1 MKVYY
6 ANDELKK
13 ILCERFMIISKN
25 KKKSLLDI
33 LTNKKSPNEKEV
45 AELNKYLT
53 SIISKIGYKQDIE
66 ITNSDDVFIYGRIKD
81 SNVYFHIPVNFSSG
95 FKITTI
101 EEDDTNYDLNTYYI
115 CVGAATY
122 NNKTYTYMA
131 PKKISSE
138 RKRGNQTTYKHR
150 IDDHQVYDSLVVR
163 GEKSVD
169 CLINGTVSNKEL
181 LDEYFVNLDI
191 NKDAIQIFKEISK
204 LGDLKIEEL
213 MHISIL
219 ITCNNQVEECISFN
233 DGKLVCLDY
242 HKNGEGYYIHDGKI
256 EIKKNKENRLYNYNI
271 DYDEKDNAIIT
282 IGNNQYSIPL
292 DILDYA
298 DDLEDPEVEEA
309 NRIIGKSLGKKMIE
323 RRESKV

>member
-1 MKVYY
+1 MKVNY
-6 ANDELKK
+6 AKEELKK

-25 KKKSLLDI
+25 KKRSLLDI

-53 SIISKIGYKQDIE
+53 SIISKIGYEQDIE
-66 ITNSDDVFIYGRIKD
+66 ITNSDDIFIYGRIKD
-81 SNVYFHIPVNFSSG
+81 SNVFFHIPVNFSSG

-101 EEDDTNYDLNTYYI
+101 EGDEINSDLNTYYI
-115 CVGAATY
+115 CVGTVTY
-122 NNKTYTYMA
+122 NNKIYTYMT
-131 PKKISSE
+131 PKKNNSE
-138 RKRGNQTTYKHR
+138 RKRGDQTTYKNS

-169 CLINGTVSNKEL
+169 CLINGTVSNKEF

-191 NKDAIQIFKEISK
+191 NKDVFQIFNEISEI
-204 LGDLKIEEL
+204 GDLKIEEL

-219 ITCNNQVEECISFN
+219 ITYKNQVEECISFN
-233 DGKLVCLDY
+233 DGKLVSLGY
-242 HKNGEGYYIHDGKI
+242 HKNGEGYFIHDGKI
-256 EIKKNKENRLYNYNI
+256 EIKKNKENGLYNYNI
-271 DYDEKDNAIIT
+271 DFDEDNAIIT

-298 DDLEDPEVEEA
+298 DVLEYPETEEA
-309 NRIIGKSLGKKMIE
+309 NRKIGKSLSKKMIE

>member
-1 MKVYY
+1 MKVNY
-6 ANDELKK
+6 AKEELKK

-53 SIISKIGYKQDIE
+53 SIISKIGYEQDIE

-81 SNVYFHIPVNFSSG
+81 SNVFFHIPVNFSSG

-101 EEDDTNYDLNTYYI
+101 EGDEINSDLNTYYI
-115 CVGAATY
+115 CVGTVTY
-122 NNKTYTYMA
+122 NNKIYTYMT
-131 PKKISSE
+131 PKKTNSE
-138 RKRGNQTTYKHR
+138 RKRGDQTTYKDS

-169 CLINGTVSNKEL
+169 CLINGTVSNKEF

-191 NKDAIQIFKEISK
+191 NKDVFQIFNEISE

-213 MHISIL
+213 KHFSIL
-219 ITCNNQVEECISFN
+219 ITYNNQNEECISFN
-233 DGKLVCLDY
+233 DGKLVCLEY
-242 HKNGEGYYIHDGKI
+242 YKNREGYRIHDGKI
-256 EIKKNKENRLYNYNI
+256 DIKKNKENGLHNYNI
-271 DYDEKDNAIIT
+271 DFDEDNAIIT
-282 IGNNQYSIPL
+282 IGKNQYSIPL

-298 DDLEDPEVEEA
+298 DVLEYPEVEEA
-309 NRIIGKSLGKKMIE
+309 NRKIGKSLGKKMIE
-323 RRESKV
+323 RRESKI

>member
-1 MKVYY
+1 MKVNY

-33 LTNKKSPNEKEV
+33 LTNKKSPNEKEL

-53 SIISKIGYKQDIE
+53 SIISKIGYKEDIE

-81 SNVYFHIPVNFSSG
+81 SNVFFHIPVNFSSG

-115 CVGAATY
+115 CVGTSTY

-138 RKRGNQTTYKHR
+138 RKRGNQTTYKDR

-169 CLINGTVSNKEL
+169 CLINGTLSNKEF
-181 LDEYFVNLDI
+181 LDEYFANLDI
-191 NKDAIQIFKEISK
+191 NKDVFQIFNDISK
-204 LGDLKIEEL
+204 IADLKVEDLE
-213 MHISIL
+213 HFSI
-219 ITCNNQVEECISFN
+219 IIIYKDQPQEIISFN
-233 DGKLVCLDY
+233 DGKLVCLEY
-242 HKNGEGYYIHDGKI
+242 YKNREGYSIHDGKI
-256 EIKKNKENRLYNYNI
+256 EIKKNKENGLYNYNI
-271 DYDEKDNAIIT
+271 DFDEDNAIIT

-298 DDLEDPEVEEA
+298 DDLEYPEVEEA
-309 NRIIGKSLGKKMIE
+309 NREIGKTLGKKIIE
-323 RRESKV
+323 RRGSKL

>member
-1 MKVYY
+1 MKVNY

-53 SIISKIGYKQDIE
+53 SIISKIGYKEDIE
-66 ITNSDDVFIYGRIKD
+66 ITNSDDVYVYGRIKD

-163 GEKSVD
+163 GEKSID
-169 CLINGTVSNKEL
+169 CLINGTVSNKEF

-191 NKDAIQIFKEISK
+191 NKDAIQIFKEISE

-219 ITCNNQVEECISFN
+219 ITNNNQVEECISFN
-233 DGKLVCLDY
+233 DGKLVCLEY
-242 HKNGEGYYIHDGKI
+242 YKNREGYSIHDGKI
-256 EIKKNKENRLYNYNI
+256 EIKKNKENGLYNYNI
-271 DYDEKDNAIIT
+271 DFDEDNAIIT

-298 DDLEDPEVEEA
+298 DDLEYHEVEEA
-309 NRIIGKSLGKKMIE
+309 NRKIGKSLGKKMIE

>member
-1 MKVYY
+1 MKVNY

-53 SIISKIGYKQDIE
+53 SIISKIGYEQDIE

-81 SNVYFHIPVNFSSG
+81 SNVFFHIPVNYSSD

-115 CVGAATY
+115 CVGTSTY
-122 NNKTYTYMA
+122 NNKTSTYMT
-131 PKKISSE
+131 PKKINSE
-138 RKRGNQTTYKHR
+138 RKRGDQTTYKNS

-169 CLINGTVSNKEL
+169 CLINGTVSNKDF

-191 NKDAIQIFKEISK
+191 NKDVIQIFKEISE
-204 LGDLKIEEL
+204 LGDFKVEDLE
-213 MHISIL
+213 HISIL
-219 ITCNNQVEECISFN
+219 ITYKNQVEECISFN
-233 DGKLVCLDY
+233 DGKLVCLEY
-242 HKNGEGYYIHDGKI
+242 YKNREGYSIHDGKI
-256 EIKKNKENRLYNYNI
+256 EIKKNKENGLYNYNI
-271 DYDEKDNAIIT
+271 DFDEDNAIIT

-292 DILDYA
+292 DILDYV
-298 DDLEDPEVEEA
+298 DVLEYPEVEEA
-309 NRIIGKSLGKKMIE
+309 NRKIGKSLGKKMIE
-323 RRESKV
+323 RRESKI

>member
-1 MKVYY
+1 MKVNY

-53 SIISKIGYKQDIE
+53 SIISKIGYKEDIE
-66 ITNSDDVFIYGRIKD
+66 ITNSDDVYVYGRLKD
-81 SNVYFHIPVNFSSG
+81 SNVFFHIPVNFSSG

-138 RKRGNQTTYKHR
+138 QKRGNQTTYKHR

-163 GEKSVD
+163 GEKSID
-169 CLINGTVSNKEL
+169 CLINGTVSNKEF

-204 LGDLKIEEL
+204 LGGLKIEEL
-213 MHISIL
+213 MHVSIL
-219 ITCNNQVEECISFN
+219 ITYKNQVEECISFN

-256 EIKKNKENRLYNYNI
+256 EIKKIKENGLYNYNI
-271 DYDEKDNAIIT
+271 DYDDKDNAIIT

-298 DDLEDPEVEEA
+298 DDLDYHEVEEA
-309 NRIIGKSLGKKMIE
+309 NREIGKSLGKKIIE
-323 RRESKV
+323 RRESKL